1 MVNIKLKR
9 FSRSKEVQD
18 DISEQKPEPQPD
30 SPSYSPSETQIKKQ
44 RGRPKKNK
52 IDVIQEQ
59 PTQHTEPQQPEQ
71 QPEQLE
77 PINYDDLSNDNF
89 LDDLNNVN
97 YKDEIETKE
106 IKKPKQEPIK
116 KPSLSLDSNALLE
129 KIKKSSPTER
139 TSNFSLDSH
148 SILDKIKKGKTD
160 KPQINNDFDSSMF
173 SANGSEILGRD
184 KRILLTK
191 IRQYKS
197 LFPDT
202 FKTFKIKAN
211 ANVQE
216 LQTYLDEMD
225 SIVECDSVEQFL
237 LDSILQCIKLIE
249 GVSSYTKYD
258 IQGLADLLKANKQF
272 HQLSKQL
279 FIKYG
284 VFKAVPVEL
293 QMAMMIS
300 TTAYIVNCKNKRKG
314 ELESYLNQPIAPINN
329 DV

>member
-9 FSRSKEVQD
+9 FSRSKEQLP
-18 DISEQKPEPQPD
+18 EETQPEPQPD
-30 SPSYSPSETQIKKQ
+30 SPSYLQSEPQIKKQ

-52 IDVIQEQ
+52 IEDIQAPQSQ
-59 PTQHTEPQQPEQ
+59 PEPQEPEPEPQPQILEPEQ
-71 QPEQLE
+71 V
-77 PINYDDLSNDNF
+77 NYDDLTNDNF
-89 LDDLNNVN
+89 LDDLNNVH
-97 YKDEIETKE
+97 YKEEVEEPKQKIKDVKPNKKE
-106 IKKPKQEPIK
+106 SSFSLDSNKLLDKIKKGSSS
-116 KPSLSLDSNALLE
+116 PSSSFSLDSNALLD
-129 KIKKSSPTER
+129 KIKKS
-139 TSNFSLDSH
+139 
-148 SILDKIKKGKTD
+148 
-160 KPQINNDFDSSMF
+160 KPQTNNDFDTSMF

-258 IQGLADLLKANKQF
+258 VQGLADLLKANKQF

-279 FIKYG
+279 FIKYK
-284 VFKAVPVEL
+284 VFNAVPPEM
-293 QMAMMIS
+293 QMLMLVS
-300 TTAYIVNCKNKRKG
+300 TTAYICNCKNKRKG
-314 ELESYLNQPIAPINN
+314 EIEAYLNQPIISPNN
-329 DV
+329 DA

>member
-9 FSRSKEVQD
+9 FSRSKV
-18 DISEQKPEPQPD
+18 EQPESPKQEPEPQPD
-30 SPSYSPSETQIKKQ
+30 SPSYSPSDTQVKKQ

-52 IDVIQEQ
+52 SDVTQQEFK
-59 PTQHTEPQQPEQ
+59 PEAEPQQLEPEQ
-71 QPEQLE
+71 PQQLE
-77 PINYDDLSNDNF
+77 LINYDDFNNDTF

-97 YKDEIETKE
+97 YKEESETKE
-106 IKKPKQEPIK
+106 IKKPKQEQIK
-116 KPSLSLDSNALLE
+116 KPSLSLDSNKLLE
-129 KIKKSSPTER
+129 KIKKESPIEK

-148 SILDKIKKGKTD
+148 SLLDKIKKGK
-160 KPQINNDFDSSMF
+160 PQTSNNDFDSSMF

-237 LDSILQCIKLIE
+237 LDSILQCIKLVE

-279 FIKYG
+279 FIKYK
-284 VFKAVPVEL
+284 VFNAVPPEM
-293 QMAMMIS
+293 QMLMLVS

-314 ELESYLNQPIAPINN
+314 ALNDYLNQPVIPNNN